1 MSLLPKKPVMDQEFV
16 KTAAHVNYAT
26 VGRKL
31 TESVREYKTAAVVTP
46 LLVLGEVVFEVMIP
60 LYTADLIDAI
70 KSGANLS
77 QILSTGGVLALM
89 ALVSLAFGAAAGLT
103 CAKASTGFAKN
114 LRKDMFYNIQTFSF
128 AVIDR
133 FSSSSLVT
141 RITTDVMNVQM
152 AYMMLIRTAIR
163 SPFMLVL
170 AFIAAY
176 SMAGW
181 LALVFVVI
189 IPVLAVA
196 LFAVIRKVVPVFRR
210 IFRKYDALNERAEEN
225 LAGIRVVKSYVR
237 EDYEKEKYDRAATEV
252 QNDFTYAETHPR
264 PQRADHELL
273 HLHGHGLR
281 DLRRL
286 LRHRLHARR
295 AARRGA
301 VLLAH
306 HLRLHDAHAAHD
318 ALDDLRPGRHER
330 GERAPHLRGPRRE
343 DHDRPARR
351 PRDRGRRR
359 LNRLRRRRV
368 LLSRGQGPRG
378 APRHRPSHQER
389 RGHRRH
395 RVDGLRQVDPRPA
408 HPAPLRRH
416 ARGPSAWAA
425 RDVRDYDLET
435 LRDAVAMVLQ
445 KNVLFSGTIAEN
457 LRWGNEHATD
467 EEVLE
472 AGAPR
477 PGGRASSRAFPDKYD
492 TYIEQGGTNVSG
504 GQKQRLCI
512 ARALLQAPQ
521 DPDPRRLD
529 LAPSTPR
536 PTRLIR
542 EGFRNYLPDDHQGHH
557 RPAHASS
564 VEDADRIVVM
574 DSGTHQR
581 HRDPRGAPA
590 PRRHLPRGLRS
601 RRTSRATT
609 SASSASWR

>member
-1 MSLLPKKPVMDQEFV
+1 MSLLPKKPVMEQEFI

-70 KSGANLS
+70 KSGADLS

-252 QNDFTYAETHPR
+252 QNDFTYAERILALNAPIMNFCIYTVMVFVIYAGSFAIVSMRGELLDVGQFSSLITYGFMMLMQLMMLSMIFAQVVMSEENARRIYEVLDAKTTIDQPADPVTEVADGSIDFDGVGFSYR
-264 PQRADHELL
+264 GDRDHE
-273 HLHGHGLR
+273 
-281 DLRRL
+281 
-286 LRHRLHARR
+286 A
-295 AARRGA
+295 
-301 VLLAH
+301 
-306 HLRLHDAHAAHD
+306 
-318 ALDDLRPGRHER
+318 
-330 GERAPHLRGPRRE
+330 LRGIDLHIRSGEVIGVIGSTGSAKSTLVQLIPRLYDVTE
-343 DHDRPARR
+343 
-351 PRDRGRRR
+351 GSV
-359 LNRLRRRRV
+359 RV
-368 LLSRGQGPRG
+368 GG
-378 APRHRPSHQER
+378 
-389 RGHRRH
+389 
-395 RVDGLRQVDPRPA
+395 
-408 HPAPLRRH
+408 
-416 ARGPSAWAA
+416 

-472 AGAPR
+472 AAR
-477 PGGRASSRAFPDKYD
+477 LAQADEFVQTFPNKYD

-512 ARALLQAPQ
+512 ARALLKRPKILI
-521 DPDPRRLD
+521 LD
-529 LAPSTPR
+529 DSTSAVD
-536 PTRLIR
+536 TKTDRLIR
-542 EGFRNYLPDDHQGHH
+542 EGFRNYLPETTKVIIAQ
-557 RPAHASS
+557 RTSS

-574 DSGTHQR
+574 DSGTINDIGTHEELL
-581 HRDPRGAPA
+581 
-590 PRRHLPRGLRS
+590 RRNAIYREVYLSQNKQSHDERELGELEV
-601 RRTSRATT
+601 
-609 SASSASWR
+609 SADE

>member
-1 MSLLPKKPVMDQEFV
+1 MSLLPKKPVMEQEFI

-70 KSGANLS
+70 KSGADLS

-210 IFRKYDALNERAEEN
+210 IFRKYDALNERTEEN

-252 QNDFTYAETHPR
+252 QNDFTYAERILALNAPIMNFCIYTVMVFVIYAGSFAIVSTRGELLDVGQFSSLITYGFMMLMQLMMLSMIFAQVVMSEENARRIYEVLDAKTTIDQPADPVTEVADGSIDFDGVGFSYR
-264 PQRADHELL
+264 GDRDHE
-273 HLHGHGLR
+273 
-281 DLRRL
+281 
-286 LRHRLHARR
+286 A
-295 AARRGA
+295 
-301 VLLAH
+301 
-306 HLRLHDAHAAHD
+306 
-318 ALDDLRPGRHER
+318 
-330 GERAPHLRGPRRE
+330 LRGIDLHIRSGEVIGVIGSTGSAKSTLVQLIPRLYDVTE
-343 DHDRPARR
+343 
-351 PRDRGRRR
+351 GSV
-359 LNRLRRRRV
+359 RV
-368 LLSRGQGPRG
+368 GG
-378 APRHRPSHQER
+378 
-389 RGHRRH
+389 
-395 RVDGLRQVDPRPA
+395 
-408 HPAPLRRH
+408 
-416 ARGPSAWAA
+416 

-457 LRWGNEHATD
+457 LRWGNEQATD

-472 AGAPR
+472 AAR
-477 PGGRASSRAFPDKYD
+477 LAQADEFVQTFPNKYD

-512 ARALLQAPQ
+512 ARALLKRPKILI
-521 DPDPRRLD
+521 LD
-529 LAPSTPR
+529 DSTSAVD
-536 PTRLIR
+536 TKTDRLIR
-542 EGFRNYLPDDHQGHH
+542 EGFRNYLPETTKVIIAQ
-557 RPAHASS
+557 RTSS

-574 DSGTHQR
+574 DSGTINDIGTHEELL
-581 HRDPRGAPA
+581 
-590 PRRHLPRGLRS
+590 RRNAIYREVYLSQNKQSHDERELGELEV
-601 RRTSRATT
+601 
-609 SASSASWR
+609 SADE

>member
-252 QNDFTYAETHPR
+252 QNDFTYAERILALNAPIMNFCIYTVMVFVIYAGSFAIVSTRGELLDVGQFSSLITYGFMMLMQLMMLSMIFAQVVMSEENARRIYEVLDAKTTIDQPADPVTEVADGSIDFDGVGFSYR
-264 PQRADHELL
+264 GDRDHE
-273 HLHGHGLR
+273 
-281 DLRRL
+281 
-286 LRHRLHARR
+286 A
-295 AARRGA
+295 
-301 VLLAH
+301 
-306 HLRLHDAHAAHD
+306 
-318 ALDDLRPGRHER
+318 
-330 GERAPHLRGPRRE
+330 LRGIDLHIRSGEVIGVIGSTGSAKSTLVQLIPRLYDVTE
-343 DHDRPARR
+343 
-351 PRDRGRRR
+351 GSV
-359 LNRLRRRRV
+359 RV
-368 LLSRGQGPRG
+368 GG
-378 APRHRPSHQER
+378 
-389 RGHRRH
+389 
-395 RVDGLRQVDPRPA
+395 
-408 HPAPLRRH
+408 
-416 ARGPSAWAA
+416 

-445 KNVLFSGTIAEN
+445 KKVLFSGTIAEN

-472 AGAPR
+472 AAR
-477 PGGRASSRAFPDKYD
+477 LAQADEFVQTFPNKYD

-512 ARALLQAPQ
+512 ARALLKRPKILI
-521 DPDPRRLD
+521 LD
-529 LAPSTPR
+529 DSTSAVD
-536 PTRLIR
+536 TKTDRLIR
-542 EGFRNYLPDDHQGHH
+542 EGFRNYLPETTKVIIAQ
-557 RPAHASS
+557 RTSS

-574 DSGTHQR
+574 DSGTINDIGTHEELL
-581 HRDPRGAPA
+581 
-590 PRRHLPRGLRS
+590 RRNAIYREVYLSQNKQSHDERELGELEV
-601 RRTSRATT
+601 
-609 SASSASWR
+609 SADE

>member
-1 MSLLPKKPVMDQEFV
+1 MSLLPKKPVMEQEFI

-70 KSGANLS
+70 KSGADLS

-103 CAKASTGFAKN
+103 CARASTGFAKN

-252 QNDFTYAETHPR
+252 QNDFTYAERILALNAPIMNFCIYTVMVFVIYAGSFAIVSTRGELLDVGQFSSLITYGFMMLMQLMMLSMIFAQVVMSEENARRIYEVLDAKTTIDQPSDPVTEVADGSIDFDGVGFSYR
-264 PQRADHELL
+264 GDRDHE
-273 HLHGHGLR
+273 
-281 DLRRL
+281 
-286 LRHRLHARR
+286 A
-295 AARRGA
+295 
-301 VLLAH
+301 
-306 HLRLHDAHAAHD
+306 
-318 ALDDLRPGRHER
+318 
-330 GERAPHLRGPRRE
+330 LRGIDLHIRSGEVIGVIGSTGSAKSTLVQLIPRLYDVTE
-343 DHDRPARR
+343 
-351 PRDRGRRR
+351 GSV
-359 LNRLRRRRV
+359 RV
-368 LLSRGQGPRG
+368 GG
-378 APRHRPSHQER
+378 
-389 RGHRRH
+389 
-395 RVDGLRQVDPRPA
+395 
-408 HPAPLRRH
+408 
-416 ARGPSAWAA
+416 

-472 AGAPR
+472 AAR
-477 PGGRASSRAFPDKYD
+477 LAQADEFVQTFPNKYD

-512 ARALLQAPQ
+512 ARALLKRPKILI
-521 DPDPRRLD
+521 LD
-529 LAPSTPR
+529 DSTSAVD
-536 PTRLIR
+536 TKTDRLIR
-542 EGFRNYLPDDHQGHH
+542 EGFRNYLPETTKVIIAQ
-557 RPAHASS
+557 RTSS

-574 DSGTHQR
+574 DSGTINDIGTHEELL
-581 HRDPRGAPA
+581 
-590 PRRHLPRGLRS
+590 RRNAIYREVYLSQNKQSHDERELGELEV
-601 RRTSRATT
+601 
-609 SASSASWR
+609 SADE

>member
-1 MSLLPKKPVMDQEFV
+1 MSLLPKKPVMEQEFI

-237 EDYEKEKYDRAATEV
+237 EDYEKQKYDRAASEV
-252 QNDFTYAETHPR
+252 QNDFTYAERILALNAPIMNFCVYTVMVFVIYAGSYAIVTTQGRQLDVGQFSSLITYGFMMLMQLMMLSMIFAQVVMSEENARRIYEVLDAKTTIDQPADPVTEVADGSIDFDGVGFSYR
-264 PQRADHELL
+264 GDRDHE
-273 HLHGHGLR
+273 
-281 DLRRL
+281 
-286 LRHRLHARR
+286 A
-295 AARRGA
+295 
-301 VLLAH
+301 
-306 HLRLHDAHAAHD
+306 
-318 ALDDLRPGRHER
+318 
-330 GERAPHLRGPRRE
+330 LRGIDLHIRSGEVIGVIGSTGSAKSTLVQLIPRLYDVTE
-343 DHDRPARR
+343 
-351 PRDRGRRR
+351 GSV
-359 LNRLRRRRV
+359 RV
-368 LLSRGQGPRG
+368 GG
-378 APRHRPSHQER
+378 
-389 RGHRRH
+389 
-395 RVDGLRQVDPRPA
+395 
-408 HPAPLRRH
+408 
-416 ARGPSAWAA
+416 

-472 AGAPR
+472 AAR
-477 PGGRASSRAFPDKYD
+477 LAQADEFVQTFPNKYD

-512 ARALLQAPQ
+512 ARALLKRPKILI
-521 DPDPRRLD
+521 LD
-529 LAPSTPR
+529 DSTSAVD
-536 PTRLIR
+536 TKTDRLIR
-542 EGFRNYLPDDHQGHH
+542 EGFRNYLPETTKVIIAQ
-557 RPAHASS
+557 RTSS

-574 DSGTHQR
+574 DSGTINDIGTHEELL
-581 HRDPRGAPA
+581 
-590 PRRHLPRGLRS
+590 RRNAIYREVYLSQNKQSHDERELGELEV
-601 RRTSRATT
+601 
-609 SASSASWR
+609 SADE

>member
-1 MSLLPKKPVMDQEFV
+1 MDQEFV

-252 QNDFTYAETHPR
+252 QNDFTYAERILALNAPIMNFCIYTVMVFVIYAGSFAIVSTRGELLDVGQFSSLITYGFMMLMQLMMLSMIFAQVVMSEENARRIYEVLDAKTTIDQPADPVTEVADGSIDFDGVGFSYR
-264 PQRADHELL
+264 GDRDHE
-273 HLHGHGLR
+273 
-281 DLRRL
+281 
-286 LRHRLHARR
+286 A
-295 AARRGA
+295 
-301 VLLAH
+301 
-306 HLRLHDAHAAHD
+306 
-318 ALDDLRPGRHER
+318 
-330 GERAPHLRGPRRE
+330 LRGIDLHIRSGEVIGVIGSTGSAKSTLVQLIPRLYDVTE
-343 DHDRPARR
+343 
-351 PRDRGRRR
+351 GSV
-359 LNRLRRRRV
+359 RV
-368 LLSRGQGPRG
+368 GG
-378 APRHRPSHQER
+378 
-389 RGHRRH
+389 
-395 RVDGLRQVDPRPA
+395 
-408 HPAPLRRH
+408 
-416 ARGPSAWAA
+416 

-472 AGAPR
+472 AAR
-477 PGGRASSRAFPDKYD
+477 LAQADEFVQTFPNKYD

-512 ARALLQAPQ
+512 ARALLKRPKILI
-521 DPDPRRLD
+521 LD
-529 LAPSTPR
+529 DSTSAVD
-536 PTRLIR
+536 TKTDRLIR
-542 EGFRNYLPDDHQGHH
+542 EGFRNYLPETTKVIIAQ
-557 RPAHASS
+557 RTSS

-574 DSGTHQR
+574 DSGTINDIGTHEELL
-581 HRDPRGAPA
+581 
-590 PRRHLPRGLRS
+590 RRNAIYREVYLSQNKQSHDERELGELEV
-601 RRTSRATT
+601 
-609 SASSASWR
+609 SADE

>member
-1 MSLLPKKPVMDQEFV
+1 MEQEFI

-70 KSGANLS
+70 KSGADLS

-252 QNDFTYAETHPR
+252 QNDFTYAERILALNAPIMNFCIYTVMVFVIYAGSFAIVSTRGELLDVGQFSSLITYGFMMLMQLMMLSMIFAQVVMSEENARRIYEVLDAKTTIDQPADPVTEVADGSIDFDGVGFSYR
-264 PQRADHELL
+264 GDRDHE
-273 HLHGHGLR
+273 
-281 DLRRL
+281 
-286 LRHRLHARR
+286 A
-295 AARRGA
+295 
-301 VLLAH
+301 
-306 HLRLHDAHAAHD
+306 
-318 ALDDLRPGRHER
+318 
-330 GERAPHLRGPRRE
+330 LRGIDLHIRSGEVIGVIGSTGSAKSTLVQLIPRLYDVTE
-343 DHDRPARR
+343 
-351 PRDRGRRR
+351 GSV
-359 LNRLRRRRV
+359 RV
-368 LLSRGQGPRG
+368 GG
-378 APRHRPSHQER
+378 
-389 RGHRRH
+389 
-395 RVDGLRQVDPRPA
+395 
-408 HPAPLRRH
+408 
-416 ARGPSAWAA
+416 

-472 AGAPR
+472 AAR
-477 PGGRASSRAFPDKYD
+477 LAQADEFVQTFPNKYD

-512 ARALLQAPQ
+512 ARALLKRPKILI
-521 DPDPRRLD
+521 LD
-529 LAPSTPR
+529 DSTSAVD
-536 PTRLIR
+536 TKTDRLIR
-542 EGFRNYLPDDHQGHH
+542 EGFRNYLPETTKVIIAQ
-557 RPAHASS
+557 RTSS

-574 DSGTHQR
+574 DSGTINDIGTHEELL
-581 HRDPRGAPA
+581 
-590 PRRHLPRGLRS
+590 RRNAIYREVYLSQNKQSHDERELGELEV
-601 RRTSRATT
+601 
-609 SASSASWR
+609 SADE

>member
-1 MSLLPKKPVMDQEFV
+1 MSLLPKKPVMEQEFI

-31 TESVREYKTAAVVTP
+31 TESVLEYKTAAIVTP

-70 KSGANLS
+70 KSGADLS

-252 QNDFTYAETHPR
+252 QNDFTYAERILALNAPIMNFCIYTVMVFVIYAGSFAIVSTRGELLDVGQFSSLITYGFMMLMQLMMLSMIFAQVVMSEENARRIYEVLDAKTTIDQPADPVTEVADGSIDFDGVGFSYR
-264 PQRADHELL
+264 GDRDHE
-273 HLHGHGLR
+273 
-281 DLRRL
+281 
-286 LRHRLHARR
+286 A
-295 AARRGA
+295 
-301 VLLAH
+301 
-306 HLRLHDAHAAHD
+306 
-318 ALDDLRPGRHER
+318 
-330 GERAPHLRGPRRE
+330 LRGIDLHIRSGEVIGVIGSTGSAKSTLVQLIPRLYDVTE
-343 DHDRPARR
+343 
-351 PRDRGRRR
+351 GSV
-359 LNRLRRRRV
+359 RV
-368 LLSRGQGPRG
+368 GG
-378 APRHRPSHQER
+378 
-389 RGHRRH
+389 
-395 RVDGLRQVDPRPA
+395 
-408 HPAPLRRH
+408 
-416 ARGPSAWAA
+416 

-472 AGAPR
+472 AAR
-477 PGGRASSRAFPDKYD
+477 LAQADEFVQTFPNKYD

-512 ARALLQAPQ
+512 ARALLKRPKILI
-521 DPDPRRLD
+521 LD
-529 LAPSTPR
+529 DSTSAVD
-536 PTRLIR
+536 TKTDRLIR
-542 EGFRNYLPDDHQGHH
+542 EGFRNYLPETTKVIIAQ
-557 RPAHASS
+557 RTSS

-574 DSGTHQR
+574 DSGTINDIGTHEELL
-581 HRDPRGAPA
+581 
-590 PRRHLPRGLRS
+590 RRNAIYREVYLSQNKQSHDERELGELEV
-601 RRTSRATT
+601 
-609 SASSASWR
+609 SADE

>member
-1 MSLLPKKPVMDQEFV
+1 MSLLPKKPVMDQEFI

-252 QNDFTYAETHPR
+252 QNDFTYAERILALNAPIMNFCIYTVMVFVIYAGSFAIVSTRGELLDVGQFSSLITYGFMMLMQLMMLSMIFAQVVMSEENARRIYEVLDAKTTIDQPADPVTEVADGSIDFDGVGFSYR
-264 PQRADHELL
+264 GDRDHE
-273 HLHGHGLR
+273 
-281 DLRRL
+281 
-286 LRHRLHARR
+286 A
-295 AARRGA
+295 
-301 VLLAH
+301 
-306 HLRLHDAHAAHD
+306 
-318 ALDDLRPGRHER
+318 
-330 GERAPHLRGPRRE
+330 LRGIDLHIRSGEVIGVIGSTGSAKSTLVQLIPRLYDVTE
-343 DHDRPARR
+343 
-351 PRDRGRRR
+351 GSV
-359 LNRLRRRRV
+359 RV
-368 LLSRGQGPRG
+368 GG
-378 APRHRPSHQER
+378 
-389 RGHRRH
+389 
-395 RVDGLRQVDPRPA
+395 
-408 HPAPLRRH
+408 
-416 ARGPSAWAA
+416 

-472 AGAPR
+472 AAR
-477 PGGRASSRAFPDKYD
+477 LAQADEFVQTFPNKYD

-512 ARALLQAPQ
+512 ARALLKRPKILI
-521 DPDPRRLD
+521 LD
-529 LAPSTPR
+529 DSTSAVD
-536 PTRLIR
+536 TKTDRLIR
-542 EGFRNYLPDDHQGHH
+542 EGFRNYLPETTKVIIAQ
-557 RPAHASS
+557 RTSS

-574 DSGTHQR
+574 DSGTINDIGTHEELL
-581 HRDPRGAPA
+581 
-590 PRRHLPRGLRS
+590 RRNAIYREVYLSQNKQSHDERELGELEV
-601 RRTSRATT
+601 
-609 SASSASWR
+609 SADE

>member
-252 QNDFTYAETHPR
+252 QNDFTYAERILALNAPIMNFCIYTVMVFVIYAGSFAIVSTRGELLDVGQFSSLITYGFMMLMQLMMLSMIFAQVVMSEENARRIYEVLDAKTTIDQPADPVTEVADGSIDFDGVGFSYR
-264 PQRADHELL
+264 GDRDHE
-273 HLHGHGLR
+273 
-281 DLRRL
+281 
-286 LRHRLHARR
+286 A
-295 AARRGA
+295 
-301 VLLAH
+301 
-306 HLRLHDAHAAHD
+306 
-318 ALDDLRPGRHER
+318 
-330 GERAPHLRGPRRE
+330 LRGIDLHIRSGEVIGVIGSTGSAKSTLVQLIPRLYDVTE
-343 DHDRPARR
+343 
-351 PRDRGRRR
+351 GSV
-359 LNRLRRRRV
+359 RV
-368 LLSRGQGPRG
+368 GG
-378 APRHRPSHQER
+378 
-389 RGHRRH
+389 
-395 RVDGLRQVDPRPA
+395 
-408 HPAPLRRH
+408 
-416 ARGPSAWAA
+416 

-472 AGAPR
+472 AAR
-477 PGGRASSRAFPDKYD
+477 LAQADEFVQTFPNKYD

-512 ARALLQAPQ
+512 ARALLKRPKILI
-521 DPDPRRLD
+521 LD
-529 LAPSTPR
+529 DSTSAVD
-536 PTRLIR
+536 TKTDRLIR
-542 EGFRNYLPDDHQGHH
+542 EGFRNYLPETTKVIIAQ
-557 RPAHASS
+557 RTSS

-574 DSGTHQR
+574 DSGTINDIGTHEELL
-581 HRDPRGAPA
+581 
-590 PRRHLPRGLRS
+590 RRNAIYREVYLSQNKQSHDERELGELEV
-601 RRTSRATT
+601 
-609 SASSASWR
+609 SADE

>member
-1 MSLLPKKPVMDQEFV
+1 MSLLPKKPVMEQEFI
-16 KTAAHVNYAT
+16 KTAAHVNYVT

-252 QNDFTYAETHPR
+252 QNDFTYAERILALNAPIMNFCIYTVMVFVIYAGSFAIVSTRGELLDVGQFSSLITYGFMMLMQLMMLSMIFAQVVMSEENARRIYEVLDAKTTIDQPADPVTEVADGSIDFDGVGFSYR
-264 PQRADHELL
+264 GDRDHE
-273 HLHGHGLR
+273 
-281 DLRRL
+281 
-286 LRHRLHARR
+286 A
-295 AARRGA
+295 
-301 VLLAH
+301 
-306 HLRLHDAHAAHD
+306 
-318 ALDDLRPGRHER
+318 
-330 GERAPHLRGPRRE
+330 LRGIDLHIRSGEVIGVIGSTGSAKSTLVQLIPRLYDVTE
-343 DHDRPARR
+343 
-351 PRDRGRRR
+351 GSV
-359 LNRLRRRRV
+359 RV
-368 LLSRGQGPRG
+368 GG
-378 APRHRPSHQER
+378 
-389 RGHRRH
+389 
-395 RVDGLRQVDPRPA
+395 
-408 HPAPLRRH
+408 
-416 ARGPSAWAA
+416 

-472 AGAPR
+472 AAR
-477 PGGRASSRAFPDKYD
+477 LAQADEFVQTFPNKYD

-512 ARALLQAPQ
+512 ARALLKRPKILI
-521 DPDPRRLD
+521 LD
-529 LAPSTPR
+529 DSTSAVD
-536 PTRLIR
+536 TKTDRLIR
-542 EGFRNYLPDDHQGHH
+542 EGFRNYLPETTKVIIAQ
-557 RPAHASS
+557 RTSS

-574 DSGTHQR
+574 DSGTINDIGTHEELL
-581 HRDPRGAPA
+581 
-590 PRRHLPRGLRS
+590 RRNAIYREVYLSQNKQSHDERELGELEV
-601 RRTSRATT
+601 
-609 SASSASWR
+609 SADE

>member
-70 KSGANLS
+70 KSGADLS

-163 SPFMLVL
+163 SPFMLAL

-252 QNDFTYAETHPR
+252 QNDFTYAERILALNAPIMNFCIYTVMVFVIYAGSFAIVSTRGELLDVGQFSSLITYGFMMLMQLMMLSMIFAQVVMSEENARRIYEVLDAKTTIDQPADPVTEVADGSIDFDGVGFSYR
-264 PQRADHELL
+264 GDRDHE
-273 HLHGHGLR
+273 
-281 DLRRL
+281 
-286 LRHRLHARR
+286 A
-295 AARRGA
+295 
-301 VLLAH
+301 
-306 HLRLHDAHAAHD
+306 
-318 ALDDLRPGRHER
+318 
-330 GERAPHLRGPRRE
+330 LRGIDLHIRSGEVIGVIGSTGSAKSTLVQLIPRLYDVTE
-343 DHDRPARR
+343 
-351 PRDRGRRR
+351 GSV
-359 LNRLRRRRV
+359 RV
-368 LLSRGQGPRG
+368 GG
-378 APRHRPSHQER
+378 
-389 RGHRRH
+389 
-395 RVDGLRQVDPRPA
+395 
-408 HPAPLRRH
+408 
-416 ARGPSAWAA
+416 

-472 AGAPR
+472 AAR
-477 PGGRASSRAFPDKYD
+477 LAQADEFVQTFPNKYD

-512 ARALLQAPQ
+512 ARALLKRPKILI
-521 DPDPRRLD
+521 LD
-529 LAPSTPR
+529 DSTSAVD
-536 PTRLIR
+536 TKTDRLIR
-542 EGFRNYLPDDHQGHH
+542 EGFRNYLPETTKVIIAQ
-557 RPAHASS
+557 RTSS

-574 DSGTHQR
+574 DSGTINDIGTHEELL
-581 HRDPRGAPA
+581 
-590 PRRHLPRGLRS
+590 RRNAIYREVYLSQNKQSHDERELGELEV
-601 RRTSRATT
+601 
-609 SASSASWR
+609 SADE